1 MIFMKTSSYERIKMK
16 KIIGFFKFMVDA
28 IIEARM
34 MRAEMISKHYRISS
48 GE

>member
-1 MIFMKTSSYERIKMK
+1 MVFMKTSSYERIKMK
-16 KIIGFFKFMVDA
+16 KIIGFFKLIFDA

-34 MRAEMISKHYRISS
+34 MKAEMIRKQYHVSS